1 MGLFVSDSGKRGDL
15 EGAHVGNSSDLVK
28 DESFSGD
35 GNVNVEKSIE
45 GKVSGS
51 LVGEFVGL
59 ADDLSSNDGTSSVSG
74 DELVGSGEGLR
85 SRKGMNLISGGE
97 EIHKF

>member
-74 DELVGSGEGLR
+74 DELVW
-85 SRKGMNLISGGE
+85 
-97 EIHKF
+97 F